1 MKKYLIIFLAVTVY
15 ACDFSK
21 RIDTTAAVKEMR
33 ERQVKRVLPQDIV
46 NQVDVWGQELQ
57 ARLAKG
63 QVADSLSSK
72 NKVRIQSG
80 SIETLKKSVKDAK
93 INEMLDAIA
102 FGLSQKQDIPASIQ
116 KNSSGDSLYYIYP
129 TNNRNVTLIGFS
141 KKQVIIQMDKP
152 LIK

>member
-1 MKKYLIIFLAVTVY
+1 MKKYLIIILAITVY

-80 SIETLKKSVKDAK
+80 SIEMLKKSVKDAK

-102 FGLSQKQDIPASIQ
+102 FGLIQKQDIPASIQ

-129 TNNRNVTLIGFS
+129 TKDGNVTLIGFS

>member
-1 MKKYLIIFLAVTVY
+1 MKKYLIIILAFTVY

-46 NQVDVWGQELQ
+46 NQVDVWGKELQ
-57 ARLAKG
+57 ANLAKG
-63 QVADSLSSK
+63 QVADTLRLK
-72 NKVRIQSG
+72 NKVSIQSG

-102 FGLSQKQDIPASIQ
+102 FGISQKQEIPPSIQ

-129 TNNRNVTLIGFS
+129 TNDGNVTLIGFS

>member
-1 MKKYLIIFLAVTVY
+1 MKKYLIIILAITVY

-80 SIETLKKSVKDAK
+80 SIEMLKKSVKDAK

-102 FGLSQKQDIPASIQ
+102 FGLIQKQDIPASIQ

-129 TNNRNVTLIGFS
+129 TNNGNVTLIGFS